1 MKYFNKITWLALI
14 VAVVVVGCRK
24 KDRLPGVTP
33 INVIVK
39 TSYDTDGAS
48 YSFPLEGISIKMT
61 ETSNSSPISKQTDI
75 NGLAIYN
82 SIMPG
87 TYNVDASITINKA
100 QYEMITG
107 LTLDRDDVTFNASLT
122 NVTLNGTTNNT
133 LELKLVLGKIG
144 DWVLKQIY
152 YAGSHTT
159 NGAVFR
165 DQFIEI
171 YNNSN
176 KVLYADSLYIS
187 QLSGSNTV
195 SPDFSLGY
203 FINNGGVFQGQ
214 WDWSKSIGMTIGA
227 DAVNKYV
234 YAKTLFRIPGN
245 GTTYPIQPGAGFV
258 IAATAVNHKAPYTG
272 ALGTAIPINDP
283 SLTVDLSHANFEIYL
298 GNLISNPFNSD
309 LDNPDVPNL
318 AVVETGGNRDLIL
331 DNPGRDAIAIFK
343 TNAFLPL
350 FNQTATGDWPR
361 YPSPNVTS
369 ITAST
374 SLFYRVPNDMIID
387 AVQIQHVTPGSR
399 VPRKVSGVLDAG
411 AIAVPGGQYSSQSVI
426 RKTAKVV
433 GGRKILKDTNN
444 STEDFTTLPRS
455 LPGAFAE

>member
-1 MKYFNKITWLALI
+1 MNYLI
-14 VAVVVVGCRK
+14 RISMFVLLVAMAVGCRK

-33 INVIVK
+33 ISVIVK
-39 TSYDTDGAS
+39 TGYETDGAP
-48 YSFPLEGISIKMT
+48 YSFPLQGITIKMT
-61 ETSNSSPISKQTDI
+61 DMSSSSVLTQQTDI
-75 NGLAIYN
+75 NGLVIYN
-82 SIMPG
+82 SIGPG
-87 TYNVDASITINKA
+87 TYNVDASITLTKT
-100 QYEMITG
+100 QYESITG
-107 LTLDRDDVTFNASLT
+107 LTHDRDEVTFNASLA
-122 NVTLNGTTNNT
+122 NVTLNATTNNT
-133 LELKLVLGKIG
+133 LDLKLVLGKIG

-152 YAGSHTT
+152 YAGSHTQ

-187 QLSGSNTV
+187 QLTGSNTV
-195 SPDFSLGY
+195 KPDFSLGY
-203 FINNGGVFQGQ
+203 FVNDGGSFQGQ
-214 WDWSKSIGMTIGA
+214 WDWNKSIGMPGGG
-227 DAVNKYV
+227 DAVTKYL
-234 YAKTLFRIPGN
+234 YAKTLFRIPGTGAN
-245 GTTYPIQPGAGFV
+245 YPVQPGASIV

-272 ALGTAIPINDP
+272 ALGTSIPINDP
-283 SLTVDLSHANFEIYL
+283 SLTVDLSNASFEVYL

-309 LDNPDVPNL
+309 LDNPGVPNL

-343 TNAFLPL
+343 TNTLLPL
-350 FNQTATGDWPR
+350 FNSTGTGGWSR

-374 SLFYRVPNDMIID
+374 SLFYRIPNDVIID

-399 VPRKVSGVLDAG
+399 VPRKLSSVHDAG

-455 LPGAFAE
+455 IPGAFAE

>member
-1 MKYFNKITWLALI
+1 MNYFNRITLFTLI
-14 VAVVVVGCRK
+14 VVLAAGCRK

-39 TSYDTDGAS
+39 TSYETDGAP
-48 YSFPLEGISIKMT
+48 YSFPLQGISIKMT
-61 ETSNSSPISKQTDI
+61 EMSNASVLSQQTDV
-75 NGLAIYN
+75 NGLAVYN

-87 TYNVDASITINKA
+87 TYNVDASITITKSE
-100 QYEMITG
+100 YESITG
-107 LTLDRDDVTFNASLT
+107 LSLDRDDVTFNASLA
-122 NVTLNGTTNNT
+122 NVTLNSTTNNT

-152 YAGSHTT
+152 YAGSHTQ

-176 KVLYADSLYIS
+176 KVLYADSLYIT

-195 SPDFSLGY
+195 SPDYSLGY
-203 FINNGGVFQGQ
+203 FVNDGSSFQGQ
-214 WDWSKSIGMTIGA
+214 WDWSKSIGMTAGA
-227 DAVNKYV
+227 DAVTKYV
-234 YAKTLFRIPGN
+234 YAKSLFRIPGT
-245 GTTYPIQPGAGFV
+245 GTSYPVQPGASIV

-283 SLTVDLSHANFEIYL
+283 SLTVDLSDADFEIYL

-309 LDNPDVPNL
+309 LDNPDVVNL
-318 AVVETGGNRDLIL
+318 SVIETGGNRDLIL

-343 TNAFLPL
+343 TNASFP
-350 FNQTATGDWPR
+350 FYNTTGTGDWPR

-374 SLFYRVPNDMIID
+374 SLYYRIPNDVVID
-387 AVQIQHVTPGSR
+387 AVQIQHVTPASR

-444 STEDFTTLPRS
+444 STEDFTTLSRS